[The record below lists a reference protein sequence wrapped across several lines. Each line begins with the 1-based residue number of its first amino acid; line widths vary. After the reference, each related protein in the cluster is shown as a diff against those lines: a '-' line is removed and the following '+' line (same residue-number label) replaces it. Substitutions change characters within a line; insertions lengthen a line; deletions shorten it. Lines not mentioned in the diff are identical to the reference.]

1 MSHSFHLY
9 QLQKIDTQLDQG
21 TTRILEIKAKIDG
34 DRRVSDAETTVAES
48 LANLKTAQAR
58 LAKIEQEAA
67 AKRMKLEQSESTL
80 YGGKV
85 KIPKELQDLQHE
97 VTSLKRAFAG
107 LEDQQL
113 EAMMQVEEAQA
124 SCDTAQRHL
133 IHAQGETTSENAV
146 LMGESGMLAALKAR
160 LQIERDAIVNQI
172 DPAYLEEYARLRK
185 NKRGVAVATLSDD
198 TCSACGSLLTA
209 ADRQNA
215 RSPILVSH
223 CPSCGRFLYGG

>member
-21 TTRILEIKAKIDG
+21 TARILEIKAKIDS
-34 DRRVSDAETTVAES
+34 DNRVTNAETGVAES
-48 LANLKTAQAR
+48 LASLKAAQAH

-85 KIPKELQDLQHE
+85 KVPKELQDLQHE
-97 VTSLKRAFAG
+97 VASLKRVVAG

-124 SCDTAQRHL
+124 SCDAANKHL
-133 IHAQGETTSENAV
+133 IHKQGETTSENAV
-146 LMGESGMLAALKAR
+146 WMGENGMLTALKAR

-172 DPAYLEEYARLRK
+172 DPVYLEEYARLRK
-185 NKRGVAVATLSDD
+185 NKRGVAVATLSED

-215 RSPILVSH
+215 RSPIQVSH

>member
-21 TTRILEIKAKIDG
+21 TARILEIQAKIDG
-34 DRRVSDAETTVAES
+34 DQRVPEAEAKVAES
-48 LANLKTAQAR
+48 LANLKAAQTR
-58 LAKIEQEAA
+58 LAKVEQEVA

-97 VTSLKRAFAG
+97 VASLKRILAG

-113 EAMMQVEEAQA
+113 EAMMQVEEAQMG
-124 SCDTAQRHL
+124 CDAAQKHL
-133 IHAQGETTSENAV
+133 LRVQGETASENAV
-146 LMGESGMLAALKAR
+146 LVGESGMLAALKAR
-160 LQIERDAIVNQI
+160 LQVEREAVVNQV
-172 DPAYLEEYARLRK
+172 DPVYLEEYARLRK
-185 NKRGVAVATLSDD
+185 NKRGVAVATFMDD

-215 RSPILVSH
+215 RSPIQVSH